1 MSDTLGEPMDDDTLA
16 GEYVLGVLE
25 ADEMAAVRARA
36 RDNATLRAAIAR
48 WETQLAPLAGI
59 VPPLSPPA
67 ALWDRLA
74 AATAAVPLDDGAVRP
89 AAANENRPGRRRLWP
104 WQLSTAAS
112 LALAAGIA
120 AFALARP
127 QSAIVR
133 VAALAPIGVHPPA
146 FVAQARAD
154 GRVTLAA
161 ISPEAVPEGRE
172 LELWVL
178 PPGATKVAPVG
189 LLRPDGQR
197 AGGQAFDLGPPP
209 ATGTQFF
216 VSLEQTG
223 GSTTGQPGGPVL
235 YGGTFAATGADTEH

>member
-1 MSDTLGEPMDDDTLA
+1 MSDVFGEPLDDDTLA

-25 ADEMAAVRARA
+25 VDEMAAVRVRA
-36 RDNATLRAAIAR
+36 RENASLRTAIAR
-48 WETQLAPLAGI
+48 WETQLLPLATL
-59 VPPLSPPA
+59 VPPRSPPA

-74 AATAAVPLDDGAVRP
+74 AATAALPIGDEAIRP
-89 AAANENRPGRRRLWP
+89 VAANENRPGGRRLWP

-120 AFALARP
+120 AFALLRP
-127 QSAIVR
+127 QAAIVR
-133 VAALAPIGVHPPA
+133 VAALAPVGAHPPA

-161 ISPEAVPEGRE
+161 IAPDTVPAGRE

-178 PPGATKVAPVG
+178 PPGATKVVPIG
-189 LLRPDGQR
+189 LLRSGG
-197 AGGQAFDLGPPP
+197 AGFDLGPPP

-216 VSLEQTG
+216 ISLEQTG
-223 GSTTGQPGGPVL
+223 GSTTGQPVGPVL
-235 YGGTFAATGADTEH
+235 YGGTFASTETGP

>member
-1 MSDTLGEPMDDDTLA
+1 MSDAFGEPTDDDTMA

-48 WETQLAPLAGI
+48 WETQLAPLAAM
-59 VPPLSPPA
+59 VAPAKPPT

-74 AATAAVPLDDGAVRP
+74 AATAVVPMNDEAVRP
-89 AAANENRPGRRRLWP
+89 TAANENAPGARRRLWP

-112 LALAAGIA
+112 LALAAGLG
-120 AFALARP
+120 AFAVLRP
-127 QSAIVR
+127 QPGIVR
-133 VAALAPIGVHPPA
+133 IAALAPIGAHPPA

-161 ISPEAVPEGRE
+161 ISPDAVPAGRE

-178 PPGATKVAPVG
+178 PPGATKVASVG
-189 LLRPDGQR
+189 LLRAAGQ
-197 AGGQAFDLGPPP
+197 GFDLGPPP

-235 YGGTFAATGADTEH
+235 YGGTVASIDAEEKH